1 MNSPSDTESALK
13 RTVLPLI
20 NLLINQVFRSRR
32 DVLSGVLSL
41 SKGLSKGAIHCS
53 PSVGLVIIAFAT
65 LTACNLPRSK
75 PAPQLEAFAPAP
87 PALDISPDDL
97 KTVIP
102 RDAIPSITDP
112 QFDKAPAARAYMR
125 PDEQIVGLILNGD
138 VRAYPINILSR
149 HEIVNDVV
157 GGEPVAI
164 TWCPLCYSALVFSR
178 RVNGKDLT
186 FGVSGKLYQNNLIM
200 YDHQTESLWS
210 QLLGQAVA
218 GSSRGERLSLL
229 TAVQTTW
236 EDWRTEHPD
245 TQVLSKPKTS
255 NVFQGTSDAAESTYN
270 YSVDPYQSYYASE
283 ARGLVNRSV
292 PEDTQ
297 VTAKRR
303 ILGLRLEDQAKAYF
317 FKALALQ
324 KAVNDS
330 LAGVPVLVA
339 FDAQSEN
346 GAAFD
351 RRLDGRVLSF
361 AVAGEG
367 DRLLLRDQQTGSRWN
382 GLAGQAVSGPMEG
395 QQLRRLPAT
404 YAFWFA
410 WKAHF
415 PETQVY
421 QQDALPAE
429 TP

>member
-1 MNSPSDTESALK
+1 MTNS
-13 RTVLPLI
+13 I
-20 NLLINQVFRSRR
+20 
-32 DVLSGVLSL
+32 
-41 SKGLSKGAIHCS
+41 IHCLPRCS
-53 PSVGLVIIAFAT
+53 PGLIIIALAT

-75 PAPQLEAFAPAP
+75 PASKLEALAPAP

-102 RDAIPSITDP
+102 RDAIPAIIDP
-112 QFDKAPAARAYMR
+112 QFDGVAAARAYMR
-125 PDEQIVGLILNGD
+125 PDEQIVGLVLNGD
-138 VRAYPINILSR
+138 IRAYPINILSR

-178 RVNGKDLT
+178 RVNGNELT

-218 GSSRGERLSLL
+218 GSLRGERLRLL
-229 TAVQTTW
+229 TAVQSTW
-236 EDWRTEHPD
+236 EDWHAEHPD

-255 NVFQGTSDAAESTYN
+255 NVFQNTSDAADSTYN

-292 PEDTQ
+292 PEDAL

-303 ILGLRLEDQAKAYF
+303 VLGLWVGDKAKAYS
-317 FKALALQ
+317 FKTLALQ

-330 LAGVPVLVA
+330 LAGVPVLIA
-339 FDAQSEN
+339 FDSQSEN

-351 RRLDGRVLSF
+351 RRLDGQVLSF
-361 AVAGEG
+361 AVADEG
-367 DRLLLRDQQTGSRWN
+367 DRLFLQDQQTGSRWN
-382 GLAGQAVSGPMEG
+382 GLTGQAVGGSMEG
-395 QQLRRLPAT
+395 RQLRRLPT
-404 YAFWFA
+404 SYAFWFA

-421 QQDALPAE
+421 QQDSLPD
-429 TP
+429 